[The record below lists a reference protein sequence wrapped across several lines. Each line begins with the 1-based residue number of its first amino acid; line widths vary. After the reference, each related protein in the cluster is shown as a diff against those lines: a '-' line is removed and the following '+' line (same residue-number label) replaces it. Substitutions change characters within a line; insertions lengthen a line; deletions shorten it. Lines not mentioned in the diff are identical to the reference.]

1 MGSFF
6 ADCSRPATESLEGAK
21 VWARP
26 VLEMIRSVITATL
39 KQTSLRTSASYAAN
53 PHSRQEIF
61 SLLKDLAE
69 EKPSSEMR
77 YALDRPH
84 EGSDDKS
91 SGNDKHHCRS
101 RTCRSNRPSPD
112 HSSLWLLSR

>member
-6 ADCSRPATESLEGAK
+6 AACSRPAKESLGGAN
-21 VWARP
+21 VCARP
-26 VLEMIRSVITATL
+26 VLEMIRSVATVRL
-39 KQTSLRTSASYAAN
+39 RQTSLRTSASYAAN

-84 EGSDDKS
+84 DGSDDKS
-91 SGNDKHHCRS
+91 SGNDKHHRRWFAQS
-101 RTCRSNRPSPD
+101 RGSTPAC
-112 HSSLWLLSR
+112 